1 MLHNVVCA
9 TGKAGDHACV
19 QDTALQGMAVKLL
32 LLAKALWKAKFRF
45 HAHNLQQGWGCTTCS
60 DS

>member
-19 QDTALQGMAVKLL
+19 RDTALQGMALKLL
-32 LLAKALWKAKFRF
+32 LLAKALRKAKFRF
-45 HAHNLQQGWGCTTCS
+45 HAHNL
-60 DS
+60 